1 MMWDEKI
8 QEGREY
14 LHKAGR
20 DVGMQKS
27 KRVEIYLRRLSA
39 FLHLADMEALLA
51 GLLDGKLVAQR
62 EMT

>member
-8 QEGREY
+8 QEGRDY

-20 DVGMQKS
+20 DVGTQKS
-27 KRVEIYLRRLSA
+27 KRVEFYLRRLSA
-39 FLHLADMEALLA
+39 FLHLAAMEVLLSV
-51 GLLDGKLVAQR
+51 LLDGKLVAQR